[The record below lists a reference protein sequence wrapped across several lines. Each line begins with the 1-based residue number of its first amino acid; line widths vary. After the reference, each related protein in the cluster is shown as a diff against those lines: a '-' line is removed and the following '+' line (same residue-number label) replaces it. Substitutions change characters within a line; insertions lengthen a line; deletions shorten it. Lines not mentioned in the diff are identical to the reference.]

1 VTKPAISRTLA
12 VILISIAACGQ
23 ANRKPAAKPTPIKG
37 KLAAI
42 HVGGTKR
49 YTQAEVIAASGL
61 EIGANVTEADFNKA
75 AHQLN
80 DSGLFSDI
88 SYSYSTVP
96 NGTRLDLELTDS
108 NKLVPAHFENFVWFN
123 DGELLARIHEKL
135 PLFKGQVPIG
145 GTLSDQ
151 ISDILQNLL
160 VPFNVTARAEYVRE
174 SKEPGGSIDA
184 INFRVTGVTM
194 SVADITFQ
202 GAGSE
207 ELPDLQAAT
216 QKLIGKDYS
225 RSAVLTFSQTDL
237 LPIYQARGY
246 LNATI
251 SDPQPKVAGETADE
265 TQIAVQLTVA
275 SGAQYKISDIKWEGN
290 KIFSADK
297 LKALVHAKP
306 GDLANAPELKAD
318 LEAVRKLYGTKGYMV
333 AKVKPEAKLDE
344 AAKTVDYTLVVSE
357 GDVFHLGDLDIQGLD
372 PKTVDRLQEAWTLR
386 ETDPYDSTYPQRFFQ
401 ETIKLLSRDV
411 TWTISIHEG
420 VNEEDKTVDVSLR
433 YGIKPPD

>member
-1 VTKPAISRTLA
+1 MVTKKVISRILA
-12 VILISIAACGQ
+12 FTLISIAACGQ
-23 ANRKPAAKPTPIKG
+23 TGRKPAAPIKG
-37 KLAAI
+37 KLASI

-61 EIGANVTEADFNKA
+61 EIGANITEADFNKA

-80 DSGLFSDI
+80 ESGLFSDI
-88 SYSYSTVP
+88 SYSYSAVP
-96 NGTRLDLELTDS
+96 NGTKLDLELTDS
-108 NKLVPAHFENFVWFN
+108 NKLVPAQFENFVWFN

-135 PLFKGQVPIG
+135 PLFKGQVPIR

-174 SKEPGGSIDA
+174 SKEPGGPIDA

-194 SVADITFQ
+194 SVAEITFQ

-207 ELPDLQAAT
+207 ELPDLQST
-216 QKLIGKDYS
+216 SEKLVGKDYS
-225 RSAVLTFSQTDL
+225 RSAVLAYAQTYL
-237 LPIYQARGY
+237 LPIYQARGF

-265 TQIAVQLTVA
+265 TQIAVQLAVVP
-275 SGAQYKISDIKWEGN
+275 GAQYKISDIKWEGN

-297 LKALVHAKP
+297 LQALVHAKP
-306 GDLANAPELKAD
+306 GDLANTPELKTD
-318 LEAVRKLYGTKGYMV
+318 LEAVHTLYGTKGYMV
-333 AKVKPEAKLDE
+333 AKVMPEAKLDE
-344 AAKTVDYTLVVSE
+344 AAKTVAYSLVVSE

-401 ETIKLLSRDV
+401 DTIKLLSRDV

-420 VNEEDKTVDVSLR
+420 VNEEDKTVDVTLR